1 MNSSK
6 KRVVSLPSY
15 HPPTILVFYLSAY
28 VALKRINLNQA
39 YNLDVPLARSFVTK
53 VDPHFDDINSLE
65 LLPSDEDQRGTWP
78 DVELLQFYFYSSQY
92 IYLVVV
98 VVVIVGK
105 YECLNKLKYPWS
117 GIFIQRYNSEIL
129 TFGDTY
135 QLALLG
141 ALKLAILALALQF
154 LL

>member
-98 VVVIVGK
+98 VIVGK
-105 YECLNKLKYPWS
+105 YYECLNKLKYPWS
-117 GIFIQRYNSEIL
+117 GIFKGIIQKFWHLVTSACFIGSAKVSNTCFGIAIL
-129 TFGDTY
+129 T
-135 QLALLG
+135 
-141 ALKLAILALALQF
+141 
-154 LL
+154 